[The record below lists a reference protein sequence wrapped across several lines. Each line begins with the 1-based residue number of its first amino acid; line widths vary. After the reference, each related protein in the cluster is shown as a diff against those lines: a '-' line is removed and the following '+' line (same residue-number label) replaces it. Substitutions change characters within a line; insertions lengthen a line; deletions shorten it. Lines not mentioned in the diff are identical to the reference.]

1 MNVSVVYVTP
11 FSSGCVMVVI
21 VTFVPVMPMV
31 VVVILE
37 MVFQVMQMGVE
48 VMMMQDA
55 GEIGTI

>member
-21 VTFVPVMPMV
+21 VTFVPVVPMV
-31 VVVILE
+31 IVVILE
-37 MVFQVMQMGVE
+37 MVLQVMQMGVE
-48 VMMMQDA
+48 VVMMQDA